1 MGIISMSRFVKFFVD
16 KIGDVWNI
24 THVPFSNFMITMTN
38 VTVIWGELMR
48 TVQFIIAAELQL
60 RFITFCL

>member
-1 MGIISMSRFVKFFVD
+1 MKLCV
-16 KIGDVWNI
+16 DVWNI
-24 THVPFSNFMITMTN
+24 AHVPNFMITMTN
-38 VTVIWGELMR
+38 VTVIRGELMR